1 MNINGLLVHANPD
14 KAYDVGRRL
23 GDLTGVEVHERTED
37 GRFVVTV
44 EDVNGIDPGDAI
56 LEIHRMEG
64 VLSAVLVFHHIED
77 EARAGMVGA

>member
-1 MNINGLLVHANPD
+1 MGSWFMPIRE
-14 KAYDVGRRL
+14 KAYDVGCRL
-23 GDLTGVEVHERTED
+23 GALDGVEVHERTED

-64 VLSAVLVFHHIED
+64 VLSAVLVFHHIEE
-77 EARAGMVGA
+77 EARGPMAAA